1 MSSVAPHQL
10 FITVVHG
17 TWPDGVL
24 RTLLGM
30 KRRNYWF
37 DEGSSFF
44 TPLSAALDDIPHRI
58 RSLPWCGEN
67 SVYKRDNAA
76 HHLANEL
83 AAEHNEHPQATQLV
97 VAHSHG
103 GNIVLRALYHLQK
116 REGVLA
122 SGEESAN
129 PLVVELS
136 PNFGDGLAGQAAAVV
151 G

>member
-17 TWPDGVL
+17 TWPEWGFADA
-24 RTLLGM
+24 
-30 KRRNYWF
+30 
-37 DEGSSFF
+37 
-44 TPLSAALDDIPHRI
+44 P
-58 RSLPWCGEN
+58 
-67 SVYKRDNAA
+67 
-76 HHLANEL
+76 EL

-136 PNFGDGLAGQAAAVV
+136 PNFGDGLAGQAAAVM

>member
-44 TPLSAALDDIPHRI
+44 TRLSAALDDIPHRI

-97 VAHSHG
+97 AR
-103 GNIVLRALYHLQK
+103 IVTEAILSSAPFTTYKSARA
-116 REGVLA
+116 
-122 SGEESAN
+122 SW
-129 PLVVELS
+129 
-136 PNFGDGLAGQAAAVV
+136 QAAKRVQILLS
-151 G
+151 